1 MEKFTKIKKQISK
14 KDEDKVLYQDDHISI
29 INYDDWSVVKQK
41 DGVICIPY
49 LIETNQ
55 IVIRQ
60 EYIPSYK
67 YADGQDFHLALVG
80 GGIEQGETKEAALLR
95 ELQEEAGIVLRDNFN
110 IEFMKPLFIGK
121 HSSCKYYPCILTL
134 TENDYHEVVVKGD
147 GSRVENM
154 AHVAKVDIKYINS
167 LNASDLVTE
176 YMLEI
181 FKRYINL

>member
-1 MEKFTKIKKQISK
+1 
-14 KDEDKVLYQDDHISI
+14 
-29 INYDDWSVVKQK
+29 
-41 DGVICIPY
+41 
-49 LIETNQ
+49 
-55 IVIRQ
+55 
-60 EYIPSYK
+60 
-67 YADGQDFHLALVG
+67 
-80 GGIEQGETKEAALLR
+80 
-95 ELQEEAGIVLRDNFN
+95 
-110 IEFMKPLFIGK
+110 MKPLFIGK